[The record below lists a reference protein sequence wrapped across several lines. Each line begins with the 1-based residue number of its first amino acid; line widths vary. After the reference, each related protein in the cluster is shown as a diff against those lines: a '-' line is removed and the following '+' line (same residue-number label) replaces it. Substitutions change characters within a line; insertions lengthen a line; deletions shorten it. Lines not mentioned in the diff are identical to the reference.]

1 MHATEKFISVDFL
14 IGQNMS
20 KEIVNAWYSKI
31 PKIERDQ
38 VLVICEG
45 VAYSPNAVIEEVR
58 KDSAIGMTLQKI
70 IEERRFTDVLDKY
83 SLGVVRLKERLK
95 KLPPEFGIVVEGK
108 RYSPQ
113 ELLYEIENGTKVGR
127 RFIESEITRTEEI
140 LSSTA

>member
-1 MHATEKFISVDFL
+1 
-14 IGQNMS
+14 MS
-20 KEIVNAWYSKI
+20 KEIVEAWYNKI
-31 PKIERDQ
+31 PMIERDQ

-45 VAYSPNAVIEEVR
+45 TAYSPNAILEEVN

>member
-1 MHATEKFISVDFL
+1 
-14 IGQNMS
+14 MS

-83 SLGVVRLKERLK
+83 ALSVIRLKERLR
-95 KLPPEFGIVVEGK
+95 KLPEEFGIVVEGK
-108 RYSPQ
+108 RYSPK

-127 RFIESEITRTEEI
+127 QFIETEITRTEEI
-140 LSSTA
+140 LGKT